1 MSRRPLGQSHP
12 LDELPPDFHFTPHF
26 TLFEGCA
33 IGVIMIVALDPLTA
47 PLPPE
52 VPLSKAPLVRV
63 ICQVRFPLIVAV
75 EQRDTIAPFQE
86 AIRGTYPVLREE
98 RTQAVLVGPTG
109 IGQAA
114 PNQIVWR
121 FHDIDAVWRVSLAP
135 DFVALE
141 TTRYTSRAEFLDR
154 LRQVLDVLEEH
165 VQPKLIDRLGVRY
178 VDRVAGPEVLD
189 LPRLVRA
196 EVCGIAGT
204 AAAAHLQH
212 SITESMFVIDHEQLL
227 ARWGK
232 LPPQATIDPTIEPI
246 NEPSWILDLDMF
258 STERAPFDVDR
269 VLAATTGYCERIYG
283 VFRWA
288 VTDEFLRRFGGNL

>member
-1 MSRRPLGQSHP
+1 
-12 LDELPPDFHFTPHF
+12 
-26 TLFEGCA
+26 
-33 IGVIMIVALDPLTA
+33 MIAALDPLTA

-63 ICQVRFPLIVAV
+63 ICQLRFPLIVAV

-86 AIRGTYPVLREE
+86 AIRGTYPVLRQE
-98 RTQAVLVGPTG
+98 RTQAVLLGPTG

-121 FHDIDAVWRVSLAP
+121 FHDIDAAWRVSLAP
-135 DFVALE
+135 DFLALE
-141 TTRYTSRAEFLDR
+141 TTRYTSRSEFLDR
-154 LRQVLDVLEEH
+154 LRQVLVVLGEH

-178 VDRVAGPEVLD
+178 IDRIAGSDVLE
-189 LPRLVRA
+189 LPRLVRP

-204 AAAAHLQH
+204 AAATHLQH
-212 SITESMFVIDHEQLL
+212 SITESMFVIDREQML

-232 LPPQATIDPTIEPI
+232 LPPQATIDPAAIEPI

-258 STERAPFDVDR
+258 GTERVVFDVDR
-269 VLAATTGYCERIYG
+269 VLAAATGYCERIYG

-288 VTDEFLRRFGGNL
+288 VTDEFLRRFGGNV